1 MVGEISVVVVGSR
14 GKMGTVI
21 CAAIEKEPGL
31 ALSAG
36 VDIGDDLAAALAAGP
51 NVLVDFTAPNV
62 ALEHAMQ
69 AAEAGV
75 SPIIGT
81 TGLGVDADD
90 LLARSCLQGGVG
102 GAIIPNFAIG
112 AVLLMRL
119 AEVAA
124 PYFDAVEVIEAH
136 HETKLDA
143 PSGTALTTAHR
154 LAAARRQ
161 PFMHNK
167 PEKTT
172 LEGTR
177 GGSHD
182 GVAVHSVRLPG
193 VMADQEV
200 IFGTLGQTLSLA
212 HRTTNREAFLPGIF
226 ATIRKVEETRHF
238 YRSLD
243 EVLSLSQPRETE
255 PAPVTP

>member
-1 MVGEISVVVVGSR
+1 MAQEISVVVVGSK
-14 GKMGTVI
+14 GKMGSVI

-31 ALSAG
+31 SLSAG
-36 VDIGDDLAAALAAGP
+36 VDLGDDLGAALAARP

-62 ALEHAMQ
+62 AVEHAMQ

-112 AVLLMRL
+112 AVLMMRL
-119 AEVAA
+119 AEIAA
-124 PYFDAVEVIEAH
+124 PYFDAVEIIEAH

-143 PSGTALTTAHR
+143 PSGTALATAHR

-161 PFMHNK
+161 AFTHNK

-172 LEGTR
+172 LDSTR
-177 GGSHD
+177 GGEHE
-182 GVAVHSVRLPG
+182 GVAVHSLRLPG

-200 IFGTLGQTLSLA
+200 IFGTKGQTLSVA

-226 ATIRKVEETRHF
+226 ATIRKVEETRKF

-243 EVLSLSQPRETE
+243 EVLGFTQPRESE
-255 PAPVTP
+255 PAPVEA